1 MTITVTGPAALLHTS
16 GARFKA
22 LTRAVLAFVA
32 EREDA
37 TAPAPITHLH
47 IEAVNNELLLIG
59 TDRKTLAIVR
69 QPLTAASAKFAAR
82 VAVPADTIAC
92 HLDDIEDK
100 TRVSLAIEPTKI
112 TLAYARTE
120 AHIPAHPSE
129 LPWRSAITDSLTS
142 EDVLTDRLMIDA
154 SHLAKLGPAKAL
166 AKPRKPMNIHLR
178 GAEHPIIATAGG
190 TFLALITPRQIPG
203 HPGATLP
210 DQPFDSWLGLLD
222 RCAATTWTGST

>member
-22 LTRAVLAFVA
+22 LTRAVIPFVA
-32 EREDA
+32 EHEDA

-69 QPLTAASAKFAAR
+69 QPLTAASAKFAVR
-82 VAVPADTIAC
+82 VSVPANAIGR
-92 HLDDIEDK
+92 HLDDINNK
-100 TRVSLAIEPTKI
+100 TRVSLAIEPRKI
-112 TLAYARTE
+112 TLAYGRTE
-120 AHIPAHPSE
+120 AHIPARPSE
-129 LPWRSAITDSLTS
+129 LPWRSAITDNLTS
-142 EDVLTDRLMIDA
+142 DDVLTDRFMIDA
-154 SHLAKLGPAKAL
+154 SHLARLGPAKAL

-178 GAEHPIIATAGG
+178 GSDRPLIATAGG
-190 TFLALITPRQIPG
+190 TFLALIMPRVIPG

-210 DQPFDSWLGLLD
+210 DQPLDSWLDLLD
-222 RCAATTWTGST
+222 